1 MIDNYQKSLFLI
13 YLKEKNNKYDFA
25 EIMSIL
31 GMSRFQLDQLISEL
45 TLKGLIGYVDYEL
58 KITKEGLKFLILQ
71 NNFPKDEAVKNMYP
85 HFGKAF
91 NIDDVYVPKNFL
103 KKINIR

>member
-31 GMSRFQLDQLISEL
+31 GMSRFQLDELISEL
-45 TLKGLIGYVDYEL
+45 ALKGLIGYVDYEL
-58 KITKEGLKFLILQ
+58 KITKDGLKFLILQ
-71 NNFPKDEAVKNMYP
+71 NNFSKDEAVKNMYP

-91 NIDDVYVPKNFL
+91 KTDDIYVPKNFL
-103 KKINIR
+103 KKIDIC